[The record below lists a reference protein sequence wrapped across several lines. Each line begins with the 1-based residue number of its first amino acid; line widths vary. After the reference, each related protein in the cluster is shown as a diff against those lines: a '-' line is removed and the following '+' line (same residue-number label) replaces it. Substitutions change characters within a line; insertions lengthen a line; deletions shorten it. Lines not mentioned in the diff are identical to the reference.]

1 MQHVQR
7 SGIKIDCFGDG
18 WENGRVAYKEMKTLF
33 KSAKIS
39 LNISNSLSYDV
50 RYIFSKPSNTISY
63 LKQSL
68 MKGSKINSQI
78 KARNFEIPAFGG
90 FELTDYV
97 PFLEEYFDIGHEVSC
112 YSNVDECISLLKH
125 WLKYDEEREF
135 IRKRGEKKALNK
147 NLYENRIQEIFA
159 ILK

>member
-1 MQHVQR
+1 
-7 SGIKIDCFGDG
+7 
-18 WENGRVAYKEMKTLF
+18 
-33 KSAKIS
+33 
-39 LNISNSLSYDV
+39 
-50 RYIFSKPSNTISY
+50 
-63 LKQSL
+63 

-159 ILK
+159 TIKMTINNLFSKIEPHFPPNISGHEVTEVFFPKELNICNRFDIGFKLAFP